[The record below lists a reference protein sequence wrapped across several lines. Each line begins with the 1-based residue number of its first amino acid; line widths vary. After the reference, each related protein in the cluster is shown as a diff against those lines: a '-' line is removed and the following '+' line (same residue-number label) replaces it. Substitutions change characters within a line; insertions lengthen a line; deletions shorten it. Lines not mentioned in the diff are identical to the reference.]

1 MELKLVTLEL
11 KHLTVDLWVAHAD
24 GYLAGTMLAVLPE
37 TRHSAVYIVARF
49 EDIVCK
55 PGEEMAFLADIG
67 LPRNTSAFSP
77 IEEPVSADAS
87 GRAEVIDRLRHGG
100 HNLDAESFARLR
112 AHLALH
118 VNLLSRLEYPLPS

>member
-1 MELKLVTLEL
+1 MKLKLVTLEL

-37 TRHSAVYIVARF
+37 TRHSAVYIVSRF

-55 PGEEMAFLADIG
+55 PGEVMAFLADIG

-77 IEEPVSADAS
+77 IEKPVSADAS
-87 GRAEVIDRLRHGG
+87 GRADVFERLRQGG

-118 VNLLSRLEYPLPS
+118 VNLLSRLGHPLPS